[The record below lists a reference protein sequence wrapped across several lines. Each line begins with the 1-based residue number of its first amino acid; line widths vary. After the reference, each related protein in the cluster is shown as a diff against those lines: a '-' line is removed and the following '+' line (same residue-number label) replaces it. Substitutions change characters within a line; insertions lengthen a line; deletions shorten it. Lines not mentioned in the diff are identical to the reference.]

1 MPHLP
6 EIEAANEASASPEVS
21 GHPPSHSDHPQT
33 PVAESPLLKFE
44 AIAALAIGIAFAV
57 GVLLEQSPL
66 NGSVRL
72 TGWEWPWR
80 SDLEI
85 LRCAVFLLAP
95 FAMILYA
102 VRRAERPAESNLSI
116 SLGALTIGNF
126 LLQLMAMLAEPR
138 GIELV
143 RQIVLSPS
151 ATSYYL
157 DSAGIHGL
165 SVWLRHFDRA
175 TLGFHSSTHPPG
187 PILFYYALSK
197 WFGFQGGALAGGCA
211 VGLVASL
218 GVLAMYVFAGLWTD
232 GRRTRLIASA
242 FYALVPALTVFFP
255 EMDQIYPIFSML
267 LILFWCKSLRS
278 GRAISRDAIGFGA
291 VLCVATFFAYN
302 LLTIGAFLAY
312 YGLYWLSRQKWAGK
326 SLLKL
331 LRNTGVAGA
340 VFAGGYGALWLATGY
355 DPIASFFNAL
365 SYQAVYAALLNRSYA
380 ISALFDP
387 YDFLLG
393 AGILAL
399 PLVIFL
405 LYRTVKNFDF
415 AQDGTALT
423 LIAVATIATIDLSGV
438 LRGEASRVWLFL
450 QPLLIVPA
458 AIELSRQRG
467 RWLLALISLQWLIL
481 TCLKAKMTFI
491 RP

>member
-6 EIEAANEASASPEVS
+6 EIEAADETSASLETSGQPE
-21 GHPPSHSDHPQT
+21 T
-33 PVAESPLLKFE
+33 PLAESRRLDFE
-44 AIAALAIGIAFAV
+44 AIAVLTVGIVFV
-57 GVLLEQSPL
+57 LGVLLEQSPL

-80 SDLEI
+80 SDLDI
-85 LRCAVFLLAP
+85 LRSAAFLLAP

-102 VRRAERPAESNLSI
+102 VRRGERTAGSNLSI
-116 SLGALTIGNF
+116 SLGALTAGNF
-126 LLQLMAMLAEPR
+126 LLQFMAMLAEPR

-157 DSAGIHGL
+157 DSAGVHGL
-165 SVWLRHFDRA
+165 SAWLRHFDRA

-187 PILFYYALSK
+187 PILFYYAFSK
-197 WFGFQGGALAGGCA
+197 CFGFQAGALAGGCA
-211 VGLVASL
+211 VGLLASL
-218 GVLAMYVFAGLWTD
+218 GVLAMYAFAGLWTD
-232 GRRTRLIASA
+232 DRRTRLIASA

-267 LILFWCKSLRS
+267 LILFWCKSLKS
-278 GRAISRDAIGFGA
+278 GRAISGDAIGFGA
-291 VLCVATFFAYN
+291 VLCIATFFAYN
-302 LLTIGAFLAY
+302 LVTIGAFLAY
-312 YGLYWLSRQKWAGK
+312 YGVYWLWRQRWAAS

-331 LRNTGVAGA
+331 LANSGIAGVTF
-340 VFAGGYGALWLATGY
+340 VGGYAILWLATGY

-405 LYRTVKNFDF
+405 LYRTAKNFDF

-423 LIAVATIATIDLSGV
+423 LIALATIVTIDLSGV

-458 AIELSRQRG
+458 AIELSRHRG
-467 RWLLALISLQWLIL
+467 RWLFALISLQWLIL
-481 TCLKAKMTFI
+481 ACLKAKMMFI